1 MVLLGVRAVRD
12 LVSGIV
18 IFEHCQRHS
27 PGLKHLMLLSML
39 TANHARE
46 LALRVGLARPEEAYL
61 WGMFRNLGEVMTAS
75 CLEEEYAAVVREIT
89 EHKRS
94 PKDACLRVLGFEY
107 QDLGQAMARRWSMPP
122 QIDRVIRASD
132 VPKDLADSI
141 TVFSEAL
148 TNAVYRRDARLAPP
162 SAKAVMQ
169 KYGGSLGLSDEDMRA
184 VLETAV
190 TETSD
195 TFRAMRVALDD
206 LRLRHQI
213 GAALAVEPG
222 SADRPPSPSP
232 QTGGSLDAP
241 SELGVQMAAEV
252 EAALAAESG
261 FDLHRVLLMAIE
273 AALRGGGF
281 DRVVFALVTATR
293 NEVLGRLGLGQDA
306 ETLVE
311 RFRFAV
317 GVKGG
322 AVGIALSRQQELVLS
337 RDWDLRPE
345 EAATLKAVGAST
357 LVVLPVVVKGVLVG
371 CMYFDRLASTV
382 PPEGTTLT
390 LVRRLRDAAAQA
402 MAQRKT

>member
-1 MVLLGVRAVRD
+1 
-12 LVSGIV
+12 
-18 IFEHCQRHS
+18 
-27 PGLKHLMLLSML
+27 
-39 TANHARE
+39 
-46 LALRVGLARPEEAYL
+46 
-61 WGMFRNLGEVMTAS
+61 MTAS

-94 PKDACLRVLGFEY
+94 PRDACLRVLGFEY

-132 VPKDLADSI
+132 MPKDLADRI

-148 TNAVYRRDARLAPP
+148 TNAVYRRDPRLAPP

-169 KYGGSLGLSDEDMRA
+169 KHGGSLGLSDEDVRA

-213 GAALAVEPG
+213 GAALAVDPAGGDRRTSSGPG
-222 SADRPPSPSP
+222 APLSAPN
-232 QTGGSLDAP
+232 
-241 SELGVQMAAEV
+241 ELGGQMAAEV
-252 EAALAAESG
+252 EAALAAPSG

-293 NEVLGRLGLGQDA
+293 HEVLGRLGLGQDA
-306 ETLVE
+306 EALVE

-345 EAATLKAVGAST
+345 EAATLKTVGAST

-371 CMYFDRLASTV
+371 CMYFDRLASAS